1 MPSLLT
7 LLLPVVLGLVAV
19 LAGSVS
25 AGRLAWLAAIV
36 YGLGAASVRVA
47 LRLPL
52 GGTADPLWVGAL
64 PVASLRIDAGLQ
76 LLGALLAVGAAALSW
91 TGGSSLRS
99 RAAALGAL
107 LAVTA
112 MVACA
117 LPLFALAGWLQALA
131 AAIALGAGFG
141 LVGVLIVGVAIRFK
155 GAARSGELEPG
166 SLFPRAPGRVMSSLL
181 GLGAIAAIA
190 APHLHLVAGGAIVA
204 AIAAQ
209 RIVHRRLD
217 GASRLPVFPAVATG
231 ALAFVA
237 YYLDLIAGPFGVSL
251 AALPDAPLSTAAQAL
266 LVPAL
271 ALGAAGF
278 FGIWPLTAFTPGT
291 WLAPVGAAL
300 LIRIGVASLPLG
312 MEGWRT
318 VAIPIG
324 VLAAWAGALGRR
336 PLAVASAGAWM
347 ACFAAPG
354 SGVPAAWLL
363 ALVPVLGAHLGAADP
378 DRASVRRSLLR
389 NLVIAAVGTL
399 GATLALDALLRTEVV
414 YAVLATAAAAFSAV
428 YISRA
433 RT

>member
-19 LAGSVS
+19 LAGSVV
-25 AGRLAWLAAIV
+25 AGRLAWLAAIA
-36 YGLGAASVRVA
+36 YGLGAASIRVA

-52 GGTADPLWVGAL
+52 GGAADPLWVGAL
-64 PVASLRIDAGLQ
+64 PIASLRIDAGLQ
-76 LLGALLAVGAAALSW
+76 LLGVLLAAGAAALAW
-91 TGGSSLRS
+91 TGEGSLRN

-107 LAVTA
+107 MAAIA

-117 LPLFALAGWLQALA
+117 LPLLVLAGWPQALA

-141 LVGVLIVGVAIRFK
+141 LVGAVLVGVTNRLWR
-155 GAARSGELEPG
+155 AAPSGKFEPG
-166 SLFPRAPGRVMSSLL
+166 SHFPRAPGRAMSSLL
-181 GLGAIAAIA
+181 GVGAIATIA

-204 AIAAQ
+204 AIAATRIAQ
-209 RIVHRRLD
+209 RG
-217 GASRLPVFPAVATG
+217 GATRVPVFPAVATA

-237 YYLDLIAGPFGVSL
+237 YYLGVIAGPFGVSL
-251 AALPDAPLSTAAQAL
+251 AVLPDAPLSTAAQAL
-266 LVPAL
+266 IVPVL

-278 FGIWPLTAFTPGT
+278 FGLWPLTALTPGT
-291 WLAPVGAAL
+291 WLAPVGVAL
-300 LIRIGVASLPLG
+300 LVRIGVASLPLG
-312 MEGWRT
+312 MDGWRT

-324 VLAAWAGALGRR
+324 VLAAWAAALGRR
-336 PLAVASAGAWM
+336 PRALAAAGAWM
-347 ACFAAPG
+347 ACFAAPI
-354 SGVPAAWLL
+354 SGVAAAWLL
-363 ALVPVLGAHLGAADP
+363 GLVPVLGMHPGAPDP